1 MVHHGK
7 TVFVVKQVLMRR
19 IFQVRVIMKI
29 KEMGAGAVCVYC
41 REKPFMIREDGN
53 IEVDWVRKLRALYE
67 FWT

>member
-19 IFQVRVIMKI
+19 IFHVRVIMKI
-29 KEMGAGAVCVYC
+29 KEMGVSVVCVYC

-53 IEVDWVRKLRALYE
+53 IEVGWVRKLRALYE